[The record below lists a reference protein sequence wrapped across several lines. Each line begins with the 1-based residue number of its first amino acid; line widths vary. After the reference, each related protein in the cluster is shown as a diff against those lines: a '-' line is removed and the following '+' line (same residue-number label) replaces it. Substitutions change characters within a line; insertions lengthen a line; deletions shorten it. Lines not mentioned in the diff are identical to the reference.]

1 MARLF
6 IAINFT
12 DKVKNKVKDIIEKL
26 REFTAKGHFTDE
38 AHMHLTLEFLG
49 EINNKELKSI
59 KDIMDK
65 LEFNPF
71 TLHVDRIG
79 YFKGRDGKTYWLGI
93 ERNSTLFN
101 VQEELHRM
109 LLSGGFKL
117 ENREYKPHITL
128 GRQIELSSGCNFE
141 EINNNVDLSRNI
153 RDIEISSDKID
164 LMKSE
169 RINGKLIHNVIHSVS
184 ASIK

>member
-12 DKVKNKVKDIIEKL
+12 DKVKNRITDIIEKL
-26 REFTAKGHFTDE
+26 RENSVRGHFTNE

-49 EINNKELKSI
+49 EVNNNELKLI

-71 TLHVDRIG
+71 TLYVHRIG
-79 YFKGRDGKTYWLGI
+79 YFKGRDGNTYWLGI
-93 ERNSTLFN
+93 ERNSALFC
-101 VQEELHRM
+101 VQEKLHQM
-109 LLSGGFKL
+109 LLSAGFNLGK
-117 ENREYKPHITL
+117 REYKPHITL
-128 GRQIELSSGCNFE
+128 GRQIELSCGCNIE
-141 EINNNVDLSRNI
+141 EINSNEDLSRTI

-184 ASIK
+184 ASIR